1 MSTNGVVYSQQD
13 YIKDVIIVKYK
24 SNINLD
30 KILELDKKFK
40 TKSEV
45 LIEELNIYKIKLPK
59 NMKVEEAIKI
69 YNQSGFV
76 EYAEPDY
83 IMKIQNKKKK
93 ELKIYYDIGLC

>member
-1 MSTNGVVYSQQD
+1 MTVSRKGYL
-13 YIKDVIIVKYK
+13 K
-24 SNINLD
+24 SHHSLKQEATPSIRWGSSL
-30 KILELDKKFK
+30 K
-40 TKSEV
+40 
-45 LIEELNIYKIKLPK
+45 ELNIYKIKLPK